1 MIKIKWFFN
10 SNYLGSWCKNL
21 IFFSRSF
28 HSIIEFLLT
37 GKLTSL
43 RVSEK
48 EEQAKPRSAPNQK
61 HFKDDRRRN
70 KVANIP
76 QDTISI
82 SLLSSH
88 ERASRCSS
96 IADLYW
102 SELFPWPSY
111 VRSRSKTSPKDITLL
126 FSRLLNIFFFPPF
139 LPLSLSIAIRLSSI
153 EENIEDEWIKRRNE
167 ISTFWSL
174 YFSFSAAQHC
184 RGNISCELLYCY
196 LFFSFLFF
204 RYFIRNW
211 DNFVFPKY

>member
-1 MIKIKWFFN
+1 MIKIKWFFD

-126 FSRLLNIFFFPPF
+126 FSRLLNIFFFF
-139 LPLSLSIAIRLSSI
+139 LPSSLSLFPSRSVCPPSRKTSRTNGSNEGTKFPPLESLFFFPRGPTLSWKHFVRI
-153 EENIEDEWIKRRNE
+153 II
-167 ISTFWSL
+167 L
-174 YFSFSAAQHC
+174 LSF
-184 RGNISCELLYCY
+184 
-196 LFFSFLFF
+196 LFFSFLSLL
-204 RYFIRNW
+204 YS
-211 DNFVFPKY
+211 KLG